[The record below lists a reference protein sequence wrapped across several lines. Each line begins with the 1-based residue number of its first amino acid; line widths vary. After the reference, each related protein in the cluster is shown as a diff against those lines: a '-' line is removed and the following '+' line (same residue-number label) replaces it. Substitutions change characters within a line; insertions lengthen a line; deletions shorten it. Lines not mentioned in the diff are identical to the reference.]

1 MTELSPMGMY
11 LFNPDGLL
19 LEANEKYYEMTGVSP
34 TGTKLPWT
42 IEMMVGESR
51 QVAQDMWNYM
61 ITHHKPAS
69 RELQFANSTFQP
81 RDIDGSLIEY
91 WVLSASQPELSPDG
105 ELISIM
111 GSLTDISHLKWA
123 QGLQE
128 RRLREAEEAKRQQN
142 EFIDITSHE
151 MRNPLSAILICAD
164 DIKDT
169 LTHYKFSC
177 TGDRKMAQDCIEAA
191 ENIALCV
198 QHQKS
203 IVDDILTV
211 SKLDSNLLRITPI
224 PAQPIIVVQRSMAMF
239 RPEIQA
245 KNIDFKFVPH
255 QSIRDLEIDWVI
267 LDPSRLL
274 QIIVNLITNAIKFTM
289 DAPVR
294 SITVHVCAHAESP
307 DFGVPEG
314 FQFVP
319 PRQIVSE
326 FGNGEGWGSGSFVYL
341 RFNVQDTGC
350 GLSPQQISLLFEK
363 FAQAYGGS
371 GLGLFISRQL
381 AELHGG
387 QIGVSSQAGVG
398 STFGF
403 YLKCKRMIA
412 KKPTISTDTVKHA
425 LDAEHAASSRK
436 ISAAAANQN
445 STAPAATPKEVETPV
460 QAQIPRP
467 TNDKKDEEEDDRLHV
482 LVVEDN
488 LVNQKVL
495 VKQLTKTG
503 CVTHT
508 ADNGVWALKHLA
520 KTRFCVANGMPLTII
535 LMDCEMP
542 EMDGL
547 TCCRKIR
554 EMEERKEITK
564 HVPIIAV
571 TANIRGGQ
579 MDDAKEAGMDDVVGK
594 PFRIPD
600 LLAKMKALLKKLE
613 D

>member
-1 MTELSPMGMY
+1 M
-11 LFNPDGLL
+11 
-19 LEANEKYYEMTGVSP
+19 
-34 TGTKLPWT
+34 
-42 IEMMVGESR
+42 
-51 QVAQDMWNYM
+51 Q
-61 ITHHKPAS
+61 
-69 RELQFANSTFQP
+69 
-81 RDIDGSLIEY
+81 
-91 WVLSASQPELSPDG
+91 
-105 ELISIM
+105 
-111 GSLTDISHLKWA
+111 
-123 QGLQE
+123 
-128 RRLREAEEAKRQQN
+128 
-142 EFIDITSHE
+142 
-151 MRNPLSAILICAD
+151 
-164 DIKDT
+164 
-169 LTHYKFSC
+169 
-177 TGDRKMAQDCIEAA
+177 
-191 ENIALCV
+191 
-198 QHQKS
+198 
-203 IVDDILTV
+203 
-211 SKLDSNLLRITPI
+211 
-224 PAQPIIVVQRSMAMF
+224 
-239 RPEIQA
+239 
-245 KNIDFKFVPH
+245 
-255 QSIRDLEIDWVI
+255 
-267 LDPSRLL
+267 
-274 QIIVNLITNAIKFTM
+274 
-289 DAPVR
+289 
-294 SITVHVCAHAESP
+294 
-307 DFGVPEG
+307 
-314 FQFVP
+314 
-319 PRQIVSE
+319 
-326 FGNGEGWGSGSFVYL
+326 
-341 RFNVQDTGC
+341 
-350 GLSPQQISLLFEK
+350 
-363 FAQAYGGS
+363 YGGS

-520 KTRFCVANGMPLTII
+520 KTKFCVANGMPLTII